1 MPEWQHG
8 RRPVGL
14 KEVFNYHHASL
25 RNVIER
31 SFGVLKMKW
40 RILLKV
46 PSFPVNKQSQIIVAC
61 MALHNFIRETDI
73 NDEHFITYVD
83 DIPDEDPSEDDS
95 LMGDDIDM
103 CAFRDVLAS
112 ALVG

>member
-1 MPEWQHG
+1 
-8 RRPVGL
+8 
-14 KEVFNYHHASL
+14 
-25 RNVIER
+25 
-31 SFGVLKMKW
+31 MKW

-46 PSFPVNKQSQIIVAC
+46 PSFLVNKQSQIIVAC

-83 DIPDEDPSEDDS
+83 DIRDEDPSEDAS

-103 CAFRDVLAS
+103 CAFRDELAS

>member
-1 MPEWQHG
+1 
-8 RRPVGL
+8 
-14 KEVFNYHHASL
+14 
-25 RNVIER
+25 
-31 SFGVLKMKW
+31 
-40 RILLKV
+40 
-46 PSFPVNKQSQIIVAC
+46 

-83 DIPDEDPSEDDS
+83 DIRDEDPSEDAS

-103 CAFRDVLAS
+103 CAFRDELAS